1 MASLR
6 RYPSALTGSLHRR
19 STVEGVTALRQP
31 DLRRP
36 PPAPAPAQ
44 SSRYQSA
51 GYRVKKL
58 LLGPALKT
66 SQLAHERVS
75 KRVALAV
82 FSSDPIS
89 STAYATEEILL
100 VLVGVGAA
108 GVAATTLALPV
119 ALAIVGLL
127 ALLVVSYRQ
136 VVDAYPSAGGA
147 YVVSRDNFGNVTA
160 AVAGAALLIDYVLT
174 VAVSVSSGVAAMT
187 SVFPGQLG
195 PIRVELSVAFVVL
208 LAWGNLRGLREA
220 GRIFAVPTYVYV
232 VSVAAMILIGLWRLL
247 TGGIEPVRYT
257 PEQAA
262 RLHGEGAALGAVTMF
277 VVLRAFASGTTALT
291 GVEAISNGVSAFR
304 RPEAANAKKTLMV
317 MAAIMGSLFLGIT
330 WLAVELDVRPF
341 ESGYPTVIA
350 QIARQVLGDGPAF
363 ILVQAAT
370 LLILVLAANTSFSG
384 FPLLAS
390 FAAGDALLPRQLRK
404 RGHRLVYSNGIITLS
419 AVAIFLIVA
428 YGADTHDLIPLYA
441 VGVVLSFTLSQA
453 GMTRRHLRLHE
464 PGWRSGTV
472 INGVG
477 AVVTGVALVVIVVGK
492 FTQGAW
498 LVVVAIPLLVWL
510 LLRIQHT
517 YGRELRQLKVEVS
530 QRLAPPKPRHEV
542 VVLLED
548 LDRAALSALQ
558 YARQLNPLSITALHV
573 AVDPDH
579 ARELC
584 RLWAKIDIPVPLEVV
599 DSPDRNLLATVE
611 EAIAERVRPDTE
623 VTVLVPRR
631 RYVGFW
637 SRLLHDRTSAG
648 ITKVL
653 GSMDNVN
660 VTIVPFQ
667 LSQGE
672 RMAMNSLVSSP
683 LRRSSPG
690 TRWSPRRR
698 ERPRRLHRSI
708 K

>member
-100 VLVGVGAA
+100 VLVGGSLAGGAL
-108 GVAATTLALPV
+108 ATGLALPV
-119 ALAIVGLL
+119 AVAIVALL

-174 VAVSVSSGVAAMT
+174 VAVSVSSGVAAMA
-187 SVFPGQLG
+187 SVWPDQLG
-195 PIRVELSVAFVVL
+195 PLRVELSVAFVVL
-208 LAWGNLRGLREA
+208 LAWGNLRGIREA
-220 GRIFAVPTYVYV
+220 GRIFAIPTYVYV
-232 VSVAAMILIGLWRLL
+232 GSVGAMVVAGIWRLAAGDIAPISYTAAQ
-247 TGGIEPVRYT
+247 TGL
-257 PEQAA
+257 
-262 RLHGEGAALGAVTMF
+262 LHAEGAAGAVTVF
-277 VVLRAFASGTTALT
+277 LVLRAFASGTTALT

-304 RPEAANAKKTLMV
+304 APEAVNAKRTLMV
-317 MAAIMGSLFLGIT
+317 MAAIMGTLFLGIT
-330 WLAVELDVRPF
+330 YLAVRLQARPF
-341 ESGYPTVIA
+341 DSGYPTVIS
-350 QIARQVLGDGPAF
+350 QIARQVLGSGPAF
-363 ILVQAAT
+363 LLVQTAT
-370 LLILVLAANTSFSG
+370 LLILVLAANTAFSG

-390 FAAGDALLPRQLRK
+390 FASGDALLPRQLRK
-404 RGHRLVYSNGIITLS
+404 RGHRLVYSNGILALS
-419 AVAIFLIVA
+419 AAAIFLIVA
-428 YGADTHDLIPLYA
+428 FRADVHLLIPLYA
-441 VGVVLSFTLSQA
+441 VGVVTSFTLAQA
-453 GMTRRHLRLHE
+453 GMTRRHLRVRE

-477 AVVTGVALVVIVVGK
+477 AVVTAVALVVIIVGK
-492 FTQGAW
+492 FAEGAFI
-498 LVVVAIPLLVWL
+498 VVIAIPLLVWL
-510 LLRIQHT
+510 LLRVQRT
-517 YGRELRQLKVEVS
+517 YGRELAQLKVEVS

-542 VVLLED
+542 VVLIED
-548 LDRAALSALQ
+548 LDQATIGALQ
-558 YARQLNPLSITALHV
+558 YARQLNPLSITAMHI

-579 ARELC
+579 ARELG
-584 RLWAKIDIPVPLEVV
+584 RLWAKVHIPFPLELV
-599 DSPDRNLLATVE
+599 DAPDRNLLATVE
-611 EAIAERVRPDTE
+611 EAVGELVRLDTE
-623 VTVLVPRR
+623 VTVLIPRR

-637 SRLLHDRTSAG
+637 RRVLHDQTSSGLTA
-648 ITKVL
+648 VL
-653 GSMDNVN
+653 GAMENVN
-660 VTIVPFQ
+660 VTIVPFHLAGQ
-667 LSQGE
+667 PQ
-672 RMAMNSLVSSP
+672 P
-683 LRRSSPG
+683 
-690 TRWSPRRR
+690 
-698 ERPRRLHRSI
+698 RLHAVKGS
-708 K
+708 

>member
-100 VLVGVGAA
+100 VLVGGSLAGGAL
-108 GVAATTLALPV
+108 ATGLALPV
-119 ALAIVGLL
+119 AVAIVALL

-160 AVAGAALLIDYVLT
+160 AVAGAALLVDYVLT
-174 VAVSVSSGVAAMT
+174 VAVSVSSGVAAMV
-187 SVFPGQLG
+187 SVWPDELG
-195 PIRVELSVAFVVL
+195 PVRVELSVAFVVL
-208 LAWGNLRGLREA
+208 LAWGNLRGIREA
-220 GRIFAVPTYVYV
+220 GRIFAIPTYVYV
-232 VSVAAMILIGLWRLL
+232 GSVGAMVVAGIWRLAAGDIAPISYTAAQ
-247 TGGIEPVRYT
+247 TGL
-257 PEQAA
+257 
-262 RLHGEGAALGAVTMF
+262 LHAEGAAGAVTVF
-277 VVLRAFASGTTALT
+277 LVLRAFASGTTALT

-304 RPEAANAKKTLMV
+304 APEAVNAKRTLMV
-317 MAAIMGSLFLGIT
+317 MAAIMGTLFLGIT
-330 WLAVELDVRPF
+330 YLAVRLQARPF
-341 ESGYPTVIA
+341 DSGYPTVIS
-350 QIARQVLGDGPAF
+350 QIARQVLGSGPAF
-363 ILVQAAT
+363 LLVQTAT
-370 LLILVLAANTSFSG
+370 LLILVLAANTAFSG

-390 FAAGDALLPRQLRK
+390 FASGDALLPRQLRK
-404 RGHRLVYSNGIITLS
+404 RGHRLVYSNGILALS
-419 AVAIFLIVA
+419 AAAIFLIVA
-428 YGADTHDLIPLYA
+428 FRADVHLLIPLYA
-441 VGVVLSFTLSQA
+441 VGVVTSFTLAQA
-453 GMTRRHLRLHE
+453 GMTRRHLRVRE

-477 AVVTGVALVVIVVGK
+477 AVVTAVALVVIIVGK
-492 FTQGAW
+492 FAEGAFI
-498 LVVVAIPLLVWL
+498 VVIAIPLLVWL
-510 LLRIQHT
+510 LLRVQRT
-517 YGRELRQLKVEVS
+517 YGRELAQLKVEVS

-542 VVLLED
+542 VVLIED
-548 LDRAALSALQ
+548 LDQATIGALQ
-558 YARQLNPLSITALHV
+558 YARQLNPLSITAMHI

-579 ARELC
+579 ARELG
-584 RLWAKIDIPVPLEVV
+584 RLWSKVHIPFPLELV
-599 DSPDRNLLATVE
+599 DAPDRNLLAAVE
-611 EAIAERVRPDTE
+611 EAVGELVRPDTE
-623 VTVLVPRR
+623 VTVLIPRR

-637 SRLLHDRTSAG
+637 RRVLHDQTSSGLTA
-648 ITKVL
+648 VL
-653 GSMDNVN
+653 GAMENVN
-660 VTIVPFQ
+660 VTIVPFHLAGQ
-667 LSQGE
+667 PQ
-672 RMAMNSLVSSP
+672 P
-683 LRRSSPG
+683 
-690 TRWSPRRR
+690 
-698 ERPRRLHRSI
+698 RLHAVRESG
-708 K
+708 